1 MLAGAILRRIAEDR
15 TSKEIADELGI
26 SYRIVVNH
34 RSYHLTFK
42 AFQNDSNLAD
52 FKPEK
57 GPLDARS
64 TPMILSRNDAV
75 FLPSNSC

>member
-1 MLAGAILRRIAEDR
+1 LLAGAILRRIAEDR

-26 SYRIVVNH
+26 SYRTVENH

-52 FKPEK
+52 SNQKKAPWMQD
-57 GPLDARS
+57 PLQ
-64 TPMILSRNDAV
+64 
-75 FLPSNSC
+75 